1 MVCSVVFHFRRT
13 KYFCASGAQK
23 RELRFAK
30 SDEHIC
36 TIRFLLHLEFKET
49 CPAEK
54 KIKQ

>member
-1 MVCSVVFHFRRT
+1 MYHKW

-36 TIRFLLHLEFKET
+36 QIRFLLHLEFKKT

-54 KIKQ
+54 KIQQRYINWH